1 MATEDKREAILERL
15 LMVLGAIE
23 GIKPEACARNKED
36 FAENLRPAIGLFD
49 ADEMQP
55 DNFSVE
61 GRGRPPV
68 GQLILEMQPE
78 VFIVVQ
84 KSSKEVGAAL
94 NELRAAVIK
103 AVMSDTELRQLCHQI
118 IYAGFTPA
126 LAAGRGM
133 VGQGR
138 VHFSFQY
145 LLRIDKL

>member
-1 MATEDKREAILERL
+1 MSEDRREAILERL
-15 LMVLGAIE
+15 LIVLSAIE
-23 GIKPEACARNKED
+23 GVKSEACARNRED

-61 GRGRPPV
+61 GRGRPPD
-68 GQLILEMQPE
+68 GKLIIEMQPE
-78 VFIVVQ
+78 IFIIVQ
-84 KSSKEVGAAL
+84 KSPKDVGAAL

-103 AVMSDTELRQLCHQI
+103 AVMTDTELKQLCHQI